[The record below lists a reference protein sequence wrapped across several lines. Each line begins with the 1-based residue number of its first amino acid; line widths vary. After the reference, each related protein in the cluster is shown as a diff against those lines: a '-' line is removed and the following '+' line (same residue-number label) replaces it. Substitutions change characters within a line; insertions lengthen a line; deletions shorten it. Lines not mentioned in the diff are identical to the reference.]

1 MTTGE
6 RIQFARRGSGLTQ
19 AQLANKLGVKPYVIG
34 NYENDRVDLKRETI
48 EELARILNVRPSWL
62 MGYDRPIGSKE

>member
-6 RIQFARRGSGLTQ
+6 RIQFARRGSGMTQ
-19 AQLANKLGVKPYVIG
+19 AQLADKLGVKTYIIG
-34 NYENDRVDLKRETI
+34 NYENDRVNLKRETI

-62 MGYDRPIGSKE
+62 MGYDRPMDLKK